1 MRLQSLA
8 RHTTPMMVVGY
19 LIQVESDA
27 YSIADDRHAYERG
40 WDYGCDYRV
49 LYKFGESDSL
59 NDMRQDPYMD
69 EWGAF
74 RGNFQRRVYAVPQ
87 DICTA
92 TAKPYLRGVKLKCGP
107 IVTGYEWKRGCW
119 NGDSP
124 NRQIP
129 GSIGIFDR
137 AAEPIPGSA

>member
-8 RHTTPMMVVGY
+8 RRTTPMMVVGY

-74 RGNFQRRVYAVPQ
+74 RGNFQRRVYAVPPRP
-87 DICTA
+87 IC
-92 TAKPYLRGVKLKCGP
+92 
-107 IVTGYEWKRGCW
+107 E
-119 NGDSP
+119 
-124 NRQIP
+124 
-129 GSIGIFDR
+129 GS
-137 AAEPIPGSA
+137 S